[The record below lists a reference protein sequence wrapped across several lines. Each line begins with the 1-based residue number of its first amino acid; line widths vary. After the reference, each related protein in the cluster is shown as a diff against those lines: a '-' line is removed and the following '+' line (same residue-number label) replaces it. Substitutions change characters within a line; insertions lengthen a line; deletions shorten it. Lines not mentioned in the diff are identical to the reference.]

1 MHLWMVLKNRWSW
14 RVAYNIHCVH
24 RGRHD
29 VAISISFFRHVVHSD
44 VATKKGVNLLIC
56 IRCYLQLV
64 RRVWIRWLERCEER
78 EDGDMV
84 AERQKARHHYY
95 KSLMMKAWWAW
106 TQYVEWR
113 RHRKVGVSVC
123 VCVCVE

>member
-44 VATKKGVNLLIC
+44 VATKK
-56 IRCYLQLV
+56 
-64 RRVWIRWLERCEER
+64 RCELAHMYPLLSTVGE
-78 EDGDMV
+78 EGVDKMV
-84 AERQKARHHYY
+84 GE
-95 KSLMMKAWWAW
+95 M
-106 TQYVEWR
+106 
-113 RHRKVGVSVC
+113 
-123 VCVCVE
+123 